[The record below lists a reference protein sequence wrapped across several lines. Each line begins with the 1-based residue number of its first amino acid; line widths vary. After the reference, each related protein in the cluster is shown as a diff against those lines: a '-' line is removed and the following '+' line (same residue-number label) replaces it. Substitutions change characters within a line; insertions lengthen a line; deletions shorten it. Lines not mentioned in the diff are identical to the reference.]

1 LLNSVLFPRRQGHP
15 VAIEEV
21 AVGEERLGV
30 AEPIVVGIVAGW
42 QEPVVVLEWTAAVID
57 WNFPTAI
64 DWPDEVVAVANE
76 VVVVGGDSTRL
87 LSDLPRSSFV
97 ADYSGE

>member
-1 LLNSVLFPRRQGHP
+1 VLFPRRQGHP

-30 AEPIVVGIVAGW
+30 AEPIVVGVVAGW
-42 QEPVVVLEWTAAVID
+42 QEPVVVLEWTAVVID
-57 WNFPTAI
+57 WNSPTAI